1 MPDRA
6 VGACRVSVI
15 SAPSDSGVHDPRND
29 SRASQR
35 NSLLRGL
42 DTVQLFVGTTSPGLR
57 CSAQQ
62 RQGVLQSRRLDHHP
76 SRADG
81 AAMSNLALNL
91 VAGSAR
97 IPGRVAA
104 ITDESTMTY
113 AELDAASAR
122 LATLLDREGIG
133 AGDRVGV
140 MLPNIAAAPITYYGI
155 WRLGAIAVPM
165 NPLMQG
171 REVQFYLSNT
181 DAKALIGSSGFAGAA
196 TEGADSAGAKL
207 WLVDD
212 SELSRLTVDLP
223 EFGDLAERADSD
235 TAVVL
240 HTSGT
245 TGTPKG
251 AELTHGSLG
260 SNQEV
265 IVRRLLKLTDE
276 DVVLA
281 CLPLFHVFGMTCA
294 MNAAIAA
301 GAGLSLMA
309 RFDPAKAIE
318 RIGRDR
324 VTVLEAVPTMY
335 SALLSVADQFSPAA
349 TAPLRTCV
357 SGGAALPVAVLNDF
371 EKTFDAIILE
381 GYGLSETSPVLTFN
395 HPDAQRRPGSIG
407 TPIEGV
413 QVRLVDAEGNEV
425 ETGTPGEIQIK
436 GPNLMK
442 GYWNLSDATDEA
454 IKDGWFSTGDIAV
467 ADKDGYYYVV
477 DRKKDLIIRGGY
489 NVYPRE
495 VEEALH
501 EHPAVAAVAV
511 IGIPH
516 ESLGE
521 EIGAAVV
528 LKAGASAGLDELRQ
542 FVKGRV
548 AAYKYPRR
556 IWFVDALPTGPTG
569 KLLRRE
575 VKPPPEE
582 A

>member
-1 MPDRA
+1 
-6 VGACRVSVI
+6 
-15 SAPSDSGVHDPRND
+15 
-29 SRASQR
+29 
-35 NSLLRGL
+35 
-42 DTVQLFVGTTSPGLR
+42 
-57 CSAQQ
+57 
-62 RQGVLQSRRLDHHP
+62 
-76 SRADG
+76 
-81 AAMSNLALNL
+81 MSNLALKL
-91 VAGSAR
+91 VASAAR
-97 IPGRVAA
+97 IPDRAAA

-122 LATLLDREGIG
+122 LATLLEREGIS

-140 MLPNIAAAPITYYGI
+140 MLPNIAAAPIAYYGI

-181 DAKALIGSSGFAGAA
+181 DSKALIGSSGFAGAA
-196 TEGADSAGAKL
+196 TDGAQSAGAKL

-212 SELSRLTVDLP
+212 AELSRLTADLT
-223 EFGDLAERADSD
+223 EFGSPVERADSE

-251 AELTHGSLG
+251 AELTNGSLG
-260 SNQEV
+260 SNQDV
-265 IVRRLLKLTDE
+265 IVRRLVKMTDE

-318 RIGRDR
+318 RIRRDR

-335 SALLSVADQFSPAA
+335 SALLSVAEQFPPETTA
-349 TAPLRTCV
+349 TLRTCV

-371 EKTFDAIILE
+371 EKTFDAMILE
-381 GYGLSETSPVLTFN
+381 GYGLSETSPAVTFN
-395 HPDAQRRPGSIG
+395 HPDAERRPGSIG
-407 TPIEGV
+407 TPIAGV
-413 QVRLVDAEGNEV
+413 QVRLVDPEGNEV
-425 ETGTPGEIQIK
+425 PTGTPGEIQVK
-436 GPNLMK
+436 GPNVMK
-442 GYWNLSDATDEA
+442 RYWNLPDATDEA

-467 ADKDGYYYVV
+467 VDADGYYYVV

-495 VEEALH
+495 VEEALY

-521 EIGAAVV
+521 EVGAAVV
-528 LKAGASAGLDELRQ
+528 LKTGASAELEELRQ

-556 IWFVDALPTGPTG
+556 IWFVDSLPTGPTG

-575 VKPPPEE
+575 VKPPPSEE

>member
-1 MPDRA
+1 
-6 VGACRVSVI
+6 
-15 SAPSDSGVHDPRND
+15 
-29 SRASQR
+29 
-35 NSLLRGL
+35 
-42 DTVQLFVGTTSPGLR
+42 
-57 CSAQQ
+57 
-62 RQGVLQSRRLDHHP
+62 
-76 SRADG
+76 
-81 AAMSNLALNL
+81 MSNLALNL
-91 VAGSAR
+91 VASSAR
-97 IPGRVAA
+97 IPDRVAT
-104 ITDESTMTY
+104 ITDEGTMTY
-113 AELDAASAR
+113 AELNIASAR
-122 LATLLDREGIG
+122 LAHLLDREGIG
-133 AGDRVGV
+133 VGDRVGV
-140 MLPNIAAAPITYYGI
+140 MLPNIAAAPISYYGI
-155 WRLGAIAVPM
+155 WRLGAIVVPM
-165 NPLMQG
+165 NPLMKG
-171 REVQFYLSNT
+171 REVRFYLSNT
-181 DAKALIGSSGFAGAA
+181 DSKALIGSSAFADAP
-196 TEGADSAGAKL
+196 TEGADATGARL

-212 SELSRLTVDLP
+212 PALSRLTVGLP
-223 EFGDLAERADSD
+223 EFGELAERADSD

-260 SNQEV
+260 SNRDV

-301 GAGLSLMA
+301 GASLSLMA
-309 RFDPAKAIE
+309 RFDPVKAIE

-324 VTVLEAVPTMY
+324 ITVLQAVPTMY
-335 SALLSVADQFSPAA
+335 SALLSVADQFPLPDA
-349 TAPLRTCV
+349 TATLRTCV

-371 EKTFDAIILE
+371 EKTFDAMILE
-381 GYGLSETSPVLTFN
+381 GYGLSETSPAVTFN

-413 QVRLVDAEGNEV
+413 QVRVVDEDGNPV
-425 ETGTPGEIQIK
+425 PGGTPGEIQVK
-436 GPNLMK
+436 GRNVMK
-442 GYWNLSDATDEA
+442 GYWNLPDATDEA
-454 IKDGWFSTGDIAV
+454 IKDGWFSTGDIAIV
-467 ADKDGYYYVV
+467 DSDGYYYVV

-511 IGIPH
+511 VSIPH

-521 EIGAAVV
+521 EVGAAVV
-528 LKAGASAGLDELRQ
+528 LKAGASAELDELRQ

-556 IWFVDALPTGPTG
+556 IWFVDTLPTGPTG

>member
-1 MPDRA
+1 
-6 VGACRVSVI
+6 
-15 SAPSDSGVHDPRND
+15 
-29 SRASQR
+29 
-35 NSLLRGL
+35 
-42 DTVQLFVGTTSPGLR
+42 
-57 CSAQQ
+57 
-62 RQGVLQSRRLDHHP
+62 
-76 SRADG
+76 
-81 AAMSNLALNL
+81 MSNLALNL
-91 VAGSAR
+91 VASAAR
-97 IPGRVAA
+97 NPDRTAA
-104 ITDESTMTY
+104 ITDEQTMTY
-113 AELDAASAR
+113 AELDGASAR
-122 LATLLDREGIG
+122 LATLLAREGIG
-133 AGDRVGV
+133 VGDRIGV
-140 MLPNIAAAPITYYGI
+140 MLPNIAAAPIAYYGI
-155 WRLGAIAVPM
+155 WRLGAIVVPM

-181 DAKALIGSSGFAGAA
+181 NSKALIGSPGFAGAA
-196 TEGADSAGAKL
+196 TDGAMRAGAKL

-212 SELSRLTVDLP
+212 AELARLTADLP
-223 EFGDLAERADSD
+223 EVGSPVERADSD

-294 MNAAIAA
+294 MNAAITA

-318 RIGRDR
+318 RIRRDR

-335 SALLSVADQFSPAA
+335 SALLSVADRFSAEA
-349 TAPLRTCV
+349 TATLRTCV

-371 EKTFDAIILE
+371 EKTFDAVILE
-381 GYGLSETSPVLTFN
+381 GYGLSETSPAVTFN
-395 HPDAQRRPGSIG
+395 HPDAERRPGSIG

-413 QVRLVDAEGNEV
+413 QVRLVDSEGIAV
-425 ETGTPGEIQIK
+425 ATGTPGEIQIK
-436 GPNLMK
+436 GPNVMK
-442 GYWNLSDATDEA
+442 GYWNLPDATNEA

-467 ADKDGYYYVV
+467 VDGDGYYYVV

-495 VEEALH
+495 VEEVLH

-516 ESLGE
+516 DVTGRGSRRSSGSEGGR
-521 EIGAAVV
+521 IG
-528 LKAGASAGLDELRQ
+528 
-542 FVKGRV
+542 
-548 AAYKYPRR
+548 
-556 IWFVDALPTGPTG
+556 
-569 KLLRRE
+569 
-575 VKPPPEE
+575 
-582 A
+582 

>member
-1 MPDRA
+1 
-6 VGACRVSVI
+6 
-15 SAPSDSGVHDPRND
+15 
-29 SRASQR
+29 
-35 NSLLRGL
+35 
-42 DTVQLFVGTTSPGLR
+42 
-57 CSAQQ
+57 
-62 RQGVLQSRRLDHHP
+62 
-76 SRADG
+76 
-81 AAMSNLALNL
+81 MSNLALNL
-91 VAGSAR
+91 VASAAHNPDR
-97 IPGRVAA
+97 AAA
-104 ITDESTMTY
+104 ITEHNTLTY
-113 AELDAASAR
+113 AQLESASAR
-122 LATLLDREGIG
+122 LATMLQRAGIG
-133 AGDRVGV
+133 VDDRVGV
-140 MLPNIAAAPITYYGI
+140 MLPNIAATPIAYYGI
-155 WRLGAIAVPM
+155 WRMGAIAVPM

-181 DAKALIGSSGFAGAA
+181 DSKALIGSLGFAAAA
-196 TEGADSAGAKL
+196 TDGARGSGSTL

-212 SELSRLTVDLP
+212 DELARMTADLP
-223 EFGDLAERADSD
+223 SFGEPVLRAASD

-260 SNQEV
+260 SNQDV
-265 IVRRLLKLTDE
+265 VVARLLKLTE
-276 DVVLA
+276 RDVVLA

-309 RFDPAKAIE
+309 RFHPAKAVE
-318 RIGRDR
+318 RIRRDR

-335 SALLSVADQFSPAA
+335 TALLSVADQFPASA
-349 TAPLRTCV
+349 TETLRTCV

-371 EKTFDAIILE
+371 EKAFDAIILE
-381 GYGLSETSPVLTFN
+381 GYGLSETSPAVTFN
-395 HPDAQRRPGSIG
+395 HPDVERRPGSIG
-407 TPIEGV
+407 TPISGV
-413 QVRLVDAEGNEV
+413 QVRLVDQDGNEV
-425 ETGTPGEIQIK
+425 PAGTPGEIQVK
-436 GPNLMK
+436 GPNVMK
-442 GYWNLSDATDEA
+442 GYWHLPDATEEA

-467 ADKDGYYYVV
+467 VDNDGYYYVV

-495 VEEALH
+495 IEEALH

-521 EIGAAVV
+521 EVGAAVV
-528 LKAGASAGLDELRQ
+528 LKEGASAEPDELRQ
-542 FVKGRV
+542 FTKGRV

-556 IWFVDALPTGPTG
+556 IWFVENLPTGPTG

-575 VKPPPEE
+575 VTPPPEE

>member
-1 MPDRA
+1 
-6 VGACRVSVI
+6 
-15 SAPSDSGVHDPRND
+15 
-29 SRASQR
+29 
-35 NSLLRGL
+35 
-42 DTVQLFVGTTSPGLR
+42 
-57 CSAQQ
+57 
-62 RQGVLQSRRLDHHP
+62 
-76 SRADG
+76 
-81 AAMSNLALNL
+81 MSNLALNL
-91 VAGSAR
+91 VASAAR
-97 IPGRVAA
+97 IPERPAA
-104 ITDESTMTY
+104 ITDEHAMTY
-113 AELDAASAR
+113 AELETASAR
-122 LATLLDREGIG
+122 LATLLEREGIG
-133 AGDRVGV
+133 AEDRVGV
-140 MLPNIAAAPITYYGI
+140 MLPNTAAAPIAYYGI
-155 WRLGAIAVPM
+155 WRLGAIVVPM
-165 NPLMQG
+165 NPLMRG

-181 DAKALIGSSGFAGAA
+181 GAKALIGSPGFAGAA
-196 TEGADSAGAKL
+196 TDGAEGAGAKL

-212 SELSRLTVDLP
+212 AELARLTGGLP
-223 EFGDLAERADSD
+223 DYGEPVLRDASD

-260 SNQEV
+260 SNRDV
-265 IVRRLLKLTDE
+265 IVRHLLMLTDD

-318 RIGRDR
+318 RIRRDR

-335 SALLSVADQFSPAA
+335 SALLSVADQFPQEA
-349 TAPLRTCV
+349 TATLRTCV
-357 SGGAALPVAVLNDF
+357 SGGAALPVAVLSDF
-371 EKTFDAIILE
+371 EKTFDATILE
-381 GYGLSETSPVLTFN
+381 GYGLAETSPAVTFN
-395 HPDAQRRPGSIG
+395 HPDAERRPGSIG

-413 QVRLVDAEGNEV
+413 QVRLVGEDASPV
-425 ETGTPGEIQIK
+425 PRGTPGEIQVK
-436 GPNLMK
+436 GPNVMK
-442 GYWNLSDATDEA
+442 GYWNLPDATDVA

-467 ADKDGYYYVV
+467 VDSDGYYVV

-501 EHPAVAAVAV
+501 EHPAVAAVVV

-521 EIGAAVV
+521 EVGAAVV
-528 LKAGASAGLDELRQ
+528 LKAGASAELDELRQ

-556 IWFVDALPTGPTG
+556 IWFVDTLPTGPTG

-582 A
+582 G

>member
-1 MPDRA
+1 
-6 VGACRVSVI
+6 
-15 SAPSDSGVHDPRND
+15 
-29 SRASQR
+29 
-35 NSLLRGL
+35 
-42 DTVQLFVGTTSPGLR
+42 
-57 CSAQQ
+57 
-62 RQGVLQSRRLDHHP
+62 
-76 SRADG
+76 
-81 AAMSNLALNL
+81 MSNLALNL
-91 VAGSAR
+91 VASVAR
-97 IPGRVAA
+97 IPDRTAA
-104 ITDESTMTY
+104 ITDEHTMTY

-122 LATLLDREGIG
+122 LATLLEREGIG

-140 MLPNIAAAPITYYGI
+140 MLPNIAAAPIAYYGI

-165 NPLMQG
+165 NPLMQA

-181 DAKALIGSSGFAGAA
+181 GSKALIGSLGFAGAA
-196 TEGADSAGAKL
+196 TGGAESAGAKL

-212 SELSRLTVDLP
+212 AELSRLTAGIP
-223 EFGDLAERADSD
+223 EFGDIVARADSD

-260 SNQEV
+260 ANQEV
-265 IVRRLLKLTDE
+265 LVRCLLRLTDD

-301 GAGLSLMA
+301 GAGLSLLA

-318 RIGRDR
+318 RIRRDR

-335 SALLSVADQFSPAA
+335 SALLSVADRFSGDA
-349 TAPLRTCV
+349 TATLRTCV
-357 SGGAALPVAVLNDF
+357 SGGAALPVAVLNEF
-371 EKTFDAIILE
+371 EKTFDAVVLE
-381 GYGLSETSPVLTFN
+381 GYGLSETSPVVTFN
-395 HPDAQRRPGSIG
+395 HPDAERRPGSIG

-413 QVRLVDAEGNEV
+413 QVRLVDAAGNEV
-425 ETGTPGEIQIK
+425 AAGTAGEIQIK
-436 GPNLMK
+436 GPNVMK
-442 GYWNLSDATDEA
+442 GYWNLPDATGEA

-467 ADKDGYYYVV
+467 VDADGYYYVV

-495 VEEALH
+495 IEEALH

-521 EIGAAVV
+521 EVGAAVV
-528 LKAGASAGLDELRQ
+528 LKAGASAEVDDLRQ

-556 IWFVDALPTGPTG
+556 IWFVDSLPIGPTG

>member
-1 MPDRA
+1 
-6 VGACRVSVI
+6 
-15 SAPSDSGVHDPRND
+15 
-29 SRASQR
+29 
-35 NSLLRGL
+35 
-42 DTVQLFVGTTSPGLR
+42 
-57 CSAQQ
+57 
-62 RQGVLQSRRLDHHP
+62 
-76 SRADG
+76 
-81 AAMSNLALNL
+81 MSNLALNL
-91 VAGSAR
+91 VASAMR
-97 IPGRVAA
+97 IPDRTAA
-104 ITDESTMTY
+104 ISDDHTMTY
-113 AELDAASAR
+113 GELDAASAR
-122 LATLLDREGIG
+122 LATLLEREGIG

-140 MLPNIAAAPITYYGI
+140 MLPNIAAAPIAYYGI
-155 WRLGAIAVPM
+155 WRLGAVVVPV

-181 DAKALIGSSGFAGAA
+181 DSRALIGSPAFAGAA
-196 TEGADSAGAKL
+196 TEGAKNSGAKL

-212 SELSRLTVDLP
+212 AELALLTGDVP
-223 EFGDLAERADSD
+223 EFGEPVQRDPFD

-251 AELTHGSLG
+251 AELTHSSLG
-260 SNQEV
+260 SNQDV
-265 IVRRLLKLTDE
+265 VTRLLLKLTDK

-294 MNAAIAA
+294 MNAAVAA

-309 RFDPAKAIE
+309 RFDPARAIE
-318 RIGRDR
+318 RIRRDR

-335 SALLSVADQFSPAA
+335 SALLSVADQFPAA
-349 TAPLRTCV
+349 ATETLRTCV

-371 EKTFDAIILE
+371 EKTFDAVILE
-381 GYGLSETSPVLTFN
+381 GYGLSETSPAVTFN
-395 HPDAQRRPGSIG
+395 HPDAERRPGSIG
-407 TPIEGV
+407 TPIAGV
-413 QVRLVDAEGNEV
+413 QVRLVGADGNV
-425 ETGTPGEIQIK
+425 VATGTPGEMQVK
-436 GPNLMK
+436 GPNVMK
-442 GYWNLSDATDEA
+442 GYWNLPDATDEA

-467 ADKDGYYYVV
+467 VDTDGYYYIV

-495 VEEALH
+495 VEEALY

-516 ESLGE
+516 EALGE

-528 LKAGASAGLDELRQ
+528 LKAGLSAELDELRQ

-556 IWFVDALPTGPTG
+556 IWFVDDLPTGPTG

-575 VKPPPEE
+575 VAPPPEE

>member
-1 MPDRA
+1 LLRRA
-6 VGACRVSVI
+6 V
-15 SAPSDSGVHDPRND
+15 SAP
-29 SRASQR
+29 
-35 NSLLRGL
+35 
-42 DTVQLFVGTTSPGLR
+42 LFVDTPSALRR
-57 CSAQQ
+57 CSVQQ
-62 RQGVLQSRRLDHHP
+62 RLLALQPRRLNGQQ
-76 SRADG
+76 SGADG
-81 AAMSNLALNL
+81 AAVSNLALNL
-91 VAGSAR
+91 VVSAAR
-97 IPGRVAA
+97 IPGRIAA
-104 ITDESTMTY
+104 ITDEHAMTY
-113 AELDAASAR
+113 AELDVASAR
-122 LATLLDREGIG
+122 LATLLERDGIG

-140 MLPNIAAAPITYYGI
+140 MLPNIAAAPIAYYGI

-181 DAKALIGSSGFAGAA
+181 DAKALIGTPGFAGAA
-196 TEGADSAGAKL
+196 TDGAESAGAKL

-212 SELSRLTVDLP
+212 IELSRLTADLP
-223 EFGDLAERADSD
+223 TFGSPVERADTD

-265 IVRRLLKLTDE
+265 ILRRLVKLTDE

-294 MNAAIAA
+294 MNVAIAA
-301 GAGLSLMA
+301 GAGLSLLA
-309 RFDPAKAIE
+309 RFDPTKAIE
-318 RIGRDR
+318 RIRRDR

-335 SALLSVADQFSPAA
+335 SALLSVADQFPPEA
-349 TAPLRTCV
+349 TATLRTCV
-357 SGGAALPVAVLNDF
+357 SGGAALPLAVLNDF
-371 EKTFDAIILE
+371 EKAFDAMILE
-381 GYGLSETSPVLTFN
+381 GYGLSETSPAVTFN
-395 HPDAQRRPGSIG
+395 HPDAERRPGSIG

-413 QVRLVDAEGNEV
+413 QVRLVDEDGNQV
-425 ETGTPGEIQIK
+425 PTGAPGEIQVK
-436 GPNLMK
+436 GPNVMK
-442 GYWNLSDATDEA
+442 GYWNLPDATSEA

-467 ADKDGYYYVV
+467 VDADGYYYVV

-495 VEEALH
+495 VEEALY

-521 EIGAAVV
+521 EVGAAVV
-528 LKAGASAGLDELRQ
+528 LKAGASATLEELRQ

-556 IWFVDALPTGPTG
+556 IWFVDSLPTGPTG

-575 VKPPPEE
+575 VKPPPSEE

>member
-1 MPDRA
+1 
-6 VGACRVSVI
+6 
-15 SAPSDSGVHDPRND
+15 
-29 SRASQR
+29 
-35 NSLLRGL
+35 
-42 DTVQLFVGTTSPGLR
+42 
-57 CSAQQ
+57 
-62 RQGVLQSRRLDHHP
+62 
-76 SRADG
+76 
-81 AAMSNLALNL
+81 MSNLALNL
-91 VAGSAR
+91 VASAAR
-97 IPGRVAA
+97 IPERTAA
-104 ITDESTMTY
+104 ITDEDAMTY
-113 AELDAASAR
+113 AELDTASAR
-122 LATLLDREGIG
+122 LATLLEREGIG

-140 MLPNIAAAPITYYGI
+140 MLPNIAAAPIAYYGI

-165 NPLMQG
+165 NPLMRG

-181 DAKALIGSSGFAGAA
+181 DSKALIGTPGFAGAA
-196 TEGADSAGAKL
+196 TDGAESAGAKL

-212 SELSRLTVDLP
+212 AELSRLTADLP
-223 EFGDLAERADSD
+223 EFGSPVERADSD
-235 TAVVL
+235 TAVIL

-260 SNQEV
+260 SNQDV
-265 IVRRLLKLTDE
+265 IVRLVKLTDE

-301 GAGLSLMA
+301 GAGLSLLA

-318 RIGRDR
+318 RIRRDR

-335 SALLSVADQFSPAA
+335 SALLSVADQFPPEA
-349 TAPLRTCV
+349 TATLRTCV

-371 EKTFDAIILE
+371 EKTFNAVILE
-381 GYGLSETSPVLTFN
+381 GYGLSETSPAVTFN
-395 HPDAQRRPGSIG
+395 HPDAERRPGSIG

-425 ETGTPGEIQIK
+425 PTGTPGEIQIK
-436 GPNLMK
+436 GPNVMK
-442 GYWNLSDATDEA
+442 GSWNLPDATAEA

-467 ADKDGYYYVV
+467 VDADGYYYVV

-495 VEEALH
+495 VEEALY

-521 EIGAAVV
+521 EVGAAVV
-528 LKAGASAGLDELRQ
+528 LKAGASAELEELRR

-556 IWFVDALPTGPTG
+556 IWFVDSLPTGPSG
-569 KLLRRE
+569 KLLRRK
-575 VKPPPEE
+575 VKPPPSEE

>member
-1 MPDRA
+1 
-6 VGACRVSVI
+6 V
-15 SAPSDSGVHDPRND
+15 
-29 SRASQR
+29 
-35 NSLLRGL
+35 
-42 DTVQLFVGTTSPGLR
+42 
-57 CSAQQ
+57 
-62 RQGVLQSRRLDHHP
+62 
-76 SRADG
+76 
-81 AAMSNLALNL
+81 SNLALNL
-91 VAGSAR
+91 VVSAAR
-97 IPGRVAA
+97 IPGRIAA
-104 ITDESTMTY
+104 ITDEHAMTY
-113 AELDAASAR
+113 AELDVASAR
-122 LATLLDREGIG
+122 LATLLERDGIG

-140 MLPNIAAAPITYYGI
+140 MLPNIAAAPIAYYGI

-181 DAKALIGSSGFAGAA
+181 DAKALIGTPGFAGAA
-196 TEGADSAGAKL
+196 TDGAESAGAKL

-212 SELSRLTVDLP
+212 LELSRLTADLP
-223 EFGDLAERADSD
+223 AFGSPVERADTD

-265 IVRRLLKLTDE
+265 ILRRLVKLTDE

-294 MNAAIAA
+294 MNVAIAA
-301 GAGLSLMA
+301 GAGLSLLA
-309 RFDPAKAIE
+309 RFDPTKAIE
-318 RIGRDR
+318 RIRRDR

-335 SALLSVADQFSPAA
+335 SALLSVADQFPPEA
-349 TAPLRTCV
+349 TATLRTCV
-357 SGGAALPVAVLNDF
+357 SGGAALPLAVLNDF
-371 EKTFDAIILE
+371 EKAFDAMILE
-381 GYGLSETSPVLTFN
+381 GYGLSETSPAVTFN
-395 HPDAQRRPGSIG
+395 HPDAERRPGSIG

-413 QVRLVDAEGNEV
+413 EVRLVDEEGNQV
-425 ETGTPGEIQIK
+425 PTGAPGEIQVK
-436 GPNLMK
+436 GPNVMK
-442 GYWNLSDATDEA
+442 GYWNLPDATSES

-467 ADKDGYYYVV
+467 VDADGYYYVV

-495 VEEALH
+495 VEEALY

-521 EIGAAVV
+521 EVGAAVV
-528 LKAGASAGLDELRQ
+528 LKPGASATLEELRQ

-556 IWFVDALPTGPTG
+556 IWFVDSLPTGPTG

-575 VKPPPEE
+575 VKPPPSEE